1 MQTLFLRKLNFAMVP
16 IAYLALFLCS
26 CKNLFVKSAFC
37 SRQKRA
43 SSMSMIY
50 CRLFENSKYLQFLFV
65 CSIINHWDGSYLR
78 KRLVEHFH
86 FTNKQANK
94 QIAETQGE
102 EVYCI
107 SRHKA
112 AQCQRQNWNLDLLN
126 TCLGCWLPSPI
137 NLLLNLSRREN
148 MFLTVKGSTKS
159 LSLANSIVITTT
171 FPLAAFDYMN
181 WKTHTHFHSDLQ
193 LSQTNGIRG
202 ESFQKPLC

>member
-1 MQTLFLRKLNFAMVP
+1 
-16 IAYLALFLCS
+16 
-26 CKNLFVKSAFC
+26 
-37 SRQKRA
+37 
-43 SSMSMIY
+43 MSMIY
-50 CRLFENSKYLQFLFV
+50 CRFFENSKYLQCLFV
-65 CSIINHWDGSYLR
+65 CSIISHWDGSYLR
-78 KRLVEHFH
+78 KQLVEHFH

-94 QIAETQGE
+94 QIVETQGK

-112 AQCQRQNWNLDLLN
+112 GQCQRQNWNLDLLN

-137 NLLLNLSRREN
+137 NLLLNLSRMEN

-171 FPLAAFDYMN
+171 FPLAAFDYMY
-181 WKTHTHFHSDLQ
+181 WKTHTHFYSDLQ
-193 LSQTNGIRG
+193 LSQTNGTRG